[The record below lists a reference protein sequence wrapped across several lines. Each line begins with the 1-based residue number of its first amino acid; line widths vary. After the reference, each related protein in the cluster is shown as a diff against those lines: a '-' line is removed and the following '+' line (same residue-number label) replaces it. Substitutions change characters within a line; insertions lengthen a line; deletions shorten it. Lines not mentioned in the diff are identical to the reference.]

1 MKNLSNNN
9 EIPNYQNIIRWLPLK
24 EGYKKELLVYDFN
37 PNCNTSFTDIQI
49 LEVKSKNFQTENSGL
64 RPVFIV
70 TVLYKKSKTIHF
82 IDQIN
87 RRIWKQELDDGK
99 LILLFDE

>member
-1 MKNLSNNN
+1 MKDLSNNN
-9 EIPNYQNIIRWLPLK
+9 EICTYHNMIRWLPLK
-24 EGYKKELLVYDFN
+24 EGYIKDFLVYDYD
-37 PNCNTSFTDIQI
+37 PNYNTSFAKIQI
-49 LEVKSKNFQTENSGL
+49 LEVKSEKFQTENSGL

-70 TVLYKKSKTIHF
+70 TVLYKKSKSIHF

-87 RRIWKQELDDGK
+87 RRIWKQELNDGK